1 VIFISGHAPTFLP
14 NKLFE
19 ISLIARHSDE
29 IRAGKMKMNYIIWS
43 FLVIL
48 LKVTGL
54 SQFLIQLL
62 FWSSCLIVIS

>member
-1 VIFISGHAPTFLP
+1 VLFIAGHAPTFLP

-19 ISLIARHSDE
+19 ISLITRHSDE
-29 IRAGKMKMNYIIWS
+29 IRAGKMNYVIWS

-54 SQFLIQLL
+54 SEFD
-62 FWSSCLIVIS
+62 